1 LHNKV
6 REITH
11 FMADAVQCYAFL
23 SWVNMQRYALKI
35 GNLMKAAYSVSCFSN
50 DSDYYRAYVKW
61 KSVSY

>member
-1 LHNKV
+1 MV

-35 GNLMKAAYSVSCFSN
+35 IISPDRTDDFGSERLHNELFHLLPS
-50 DSDYYRAYVKW
+50 RQ
-61 KSVSY
+61 KSVCQQ